1 MKNGTQ
7 VKPVHISKTVD
18 RSVDV
23 SVNPYKEALT
33 QEVDGH
39 LHEEPSLEMKKCD
52 LAWSILSTVIDY
64 TTTKDNGPYVEMNT
78 SNLYNKLQ
86 EDEQLISGDSSD
98 QWDERFEE
106 VTCSLHYSH
115 KFDDTNDVSTTYLGS
130 YMAKDEPRTF
140 PVDNHVPFD
149 GRGMSKAYLS
159 NGTPMKLFFD
169 SGASRSY
176 LSKRFYDSNPVLHDM
191 PKFVTTCTGIRI
203 GNGSI
208 VPALFVI
215 PILFMACGHTFEIFT
230 IVAEIDDDMDLV
242 FGFKNMVETEGMLN
256 TRTGEYDFIGRSIPI
271 FPQNDLD
278 VRPGEKAYIKVK
290 APFCDK
296 LSGMICA
303 KFFSRD
309 MVYTLRVKFQDNQG
323 IVQFRN
329 GSNET
334 AQLRKD
340 KAVGILDLRSIG
352 YFKVGYQKM
361 VNMAESSKT
370 FKMYHYRQIKSE
382 AKTENWSTSDQ
393 YMRITGRYGNE
404 KSRKTQEGE
413 TQSELGRKSDPHPW
427 LTEDDPRR
435 HQTDEEILYEKIDL
449 SNSALSRKER
459 TRLMK
464 MLIKYRDA
472 FSLRDEIGECP
483 NLKADIKVID
493 DSPFFVRPFPISEN
507 DKPFMDDQMERL
519 VSLGI
524 LSKNSTSHTSPV
536 MLITRKLTKDK
547 RPVVDFRLLNTRIL
561 RRNTSIPLMSDVLS
575 ILGNSECEVVS
586 CVDIKDAYHSIRLT
600 EMSKEYCGILPYFG
614 SPIYRY
620 EVLPMG
626 IACAPQIWMDY
637 ITLIL
642 NELEDKKKYIAI
654 MDDLL
659 IHSTKADHWK
669 LLEQL
674 LKSMCKN
681 GLRLSPKKCQLFK
694 TNLIYMGNEFTITKR
709 TMTITPLRSRT
720 EAITKIPTPRTPKQC
735 KSFCGVVN
743 YLSLFCPDL
752 QKLLKPIVELT
763 RKERPFIW
771 GDAQEKAFRE
781 VKLRLKN
788 PPVLHL
794 PKAEG
799 RFILYSDTSIEGT
812 GSSLWQIQEGKPK
825 LIGYAS
831 KTLPEAC
838 SRYSVTELEMTGLLV
853 NMNLWKN
860 LLKHR
865 EFDAAVDHAAVAQI
879 MKAKTE
885 PATTR
890 IMRLLDRLSAY
901 SFNLY
906 YVKGRDMI
914 LSDYLSRHR
923 QKDLDPSELI
933 PISFCCLKTY
943 RSIIENRIG
952 EEIFCIKTRASA
964 KASGETVGEVHGAD
978 KPLDPNYKPEHQS
991 KSKLPSVTGKLSPEK
1006 VIRKPISQT
1015 PSRHTPKRLATP
1027 KSVRIQSEVVSD
1039 VAIPDSNSTPKRTPI
1054 MVHGGARPKTP
1065 MMVKTPLAPSTR
1077 PPLTPPHT
1085 HLQTP
1090 PYVPRKI
1097 LSSTPPDIGE
1107 KNMNIHD
1114 KIIKEAEEKI
1124 SGFDKKMQ
1132 ELEEQNR
1139 KIFHPPPIEGIDIG
1153 GADGLEIL
1161 DPEIRIPT
1169 EEDFVLPPPLESL
1182 LDKAK
1187 MAYKFL
1193 PKQGDIDRLI
1203 AKINKKVL
1211 RDTNLC
1217 VDLRDL
1223 KAAYLT
1229 SPHFRDIYL
1238 YLLQNRMPLGKGAA
1252 KRLDQNARN
1261 YLILDGLLFKILENG
1276 EGNLDTVL
1284 CIPTS
1289 KVHIL
1294 LNAYHSSILGGHTG
1308 ITKCYHTI
1316 SQRFYCPNLAENLRA
1331 YITGCHVCQLFKK
1344 GKDLKRPYQKR
1355 INLNVPAMTKIS
1367 MDIKQMPANKG
1378 YSHILVLLCEVTNYM
1393 VALPLMSTRTPHILD
1408 AFQRGYLAYF
1418 GPPTHIICDQDP
1430 AFTSSLM
1437 EAFVTQLNIKIVL
1450 VSPTNHQSLQAEHGI
1465 KSLSGLLVKH
1475 LSTVWSWHS
1484 VLPYSMLCYNGY
1496 SSPNLNGYSPYELV
1510 FGHKMTLSHELEIKV
1525 DTVVSGTFKDYYE
1538 KLKKNLQY
1546 MGERLQKFRSQRLDL
1561 LNKDREY
1568 QAFEVGQI
1576 VYMFQAR
1583 GSVVETGSRKI
1594 RCNYIGPLVIFKAVG
1609 PNQFLLMSLDG
1620 LVYPHLIE
1628 QSRLKAGTIWT
1639 TKGNVNNLAD
1649 LRKALSTGLSIG
1661 AN

>member
-1 MKNGTQ
+1 M
-7 VKPVHISKTVD
+7 I
-18 RSVDV
+18 
-23 SVNPYKEALT
+23 
-33 QEVDGH
+33 
-39 LHEEPSLEMKKCD
+39 LE
-52 LAWSILSTVIDY
+52 
-64 TTTKDNGPYVEMNT
+64 
-78 SNLYNKLQ
+78 
-86 EDEQLISGDSSD
+86 
-98 QWDERFEE
+98 
-106 VTCSLHYSH
+106 
-115 KFDDTNDVSTTYLGS
+115 
-130 YMAKDEPRTF
+130 
-140 PVDNHVPFD
+140 
-149 GRGMSKAYLS
+149 
-159 NGTPMKLFFD
+159 
-169 SGASRSY
+169 
-176 LSKRFYDSNPVLHDM
+176 
-191 PKFVTTCTGIRI
+191 
-203 GNGSI
+203 
-208 VPALFVI
+208 
-215 PILFMACGHTFEIFT
+215 
-230 IVAEIDDDMDLV
+230 
-242 FGFKNMVETEGMLN
+242 
-256 TRTGEYDFIGRSIPI
+256 
-271 FPQNDLD
+271 
-278 VRPGEKAYIKVK
+278 
-290 APFCDK
+290 
-296 LSGMICA
+296 
-303 KFFSRD
+303 
-309 MVYTLRVKFQDNQG
+309 
-323 IVQFRN
+323 
-329 GSNET
+329 
-334 AQLRKD
+334 
-340 KAVGILDLRSIG
+340 
-352 YFKVGYQKM
+352 
-361 VNMAESSKT
+361 
-370 FKMYHYRQIKSE
+370 
-382 AKTENWSTSDQ
+382 
-393 YMRITGRYGNE
+393 
-404 KSRKTQEGE
+404 
-413 TQSELGRKSDPHPW
+413 
-427 LTEDDPRR
+427 

-524 LSKNSTSHTSPV
+524 LSKNSTSHTSPI
-536 MLITRKLTKDK
+536 MLITRRLTKDK

-600 EMSKEYCGILPYFG
+600 EMSKEYFGILPYFG
-614 SPIYRY
+614 SPVYRC

-642 NELEDKKKYIAI
+642 SELEDKKKYIAI

-681 GLRLSPKKCQLFK
+681 GLRLSPEKCQLFK

-720 EAITKIPTPRTPKQC
+720 EAINKIPTPRTPKQC

-763 RKERPFIW
+763 RKGRPFIW
-771 GDAQEKAFRE
+771 GDVQEKAFRE

-794 PKAEG
+794 PKADG

-812 GSSLWQIQEGKPK
+812 GSSLWQIQGGKPK

-865 EFDAAVDHAAVAQI
+865 EFNAAVDHAAVVQI

-890 IMRLLDRLSAY
+890 IMKLLHRLSAY

-943 RSIIENRIG
+943 RSIIDDRVG
-952 EEIFCIKTRASA
+952 EEIFCIKTRASV

-991 KSKLPSVTGKLSPEK
+991 KSKLPSVTGKSSPEK
-1006 VIRKPISQT
+1006 VIRKPIAQT
-1015 PSRHTPKRLATP
+1015 PPRHTPRRLVTP
-1027 KSVRIQSEVVSD
+1027 KSVRIQSEVDSNMT
-1039 VAIPDSNSTPKRTPI
+1039 IPDSNLTPKRTPI

-1065 MMVKTPLAPSTR
+1065 MIVKTPLAPSSK
-1077 PPLTPPHT
+1077 PPHT

-1090 PYVPRKI
+1090 PFVPRRI
-1097 LSSTPPDIGE
+1097 LSSTPSETSG

-1124 SGFDKKMQ
+1124 SGIDKKMQ

-1161 DPEIRIPT
+1161 DPEIRIPI

-1203 AKINKKVL
+1203 ATINKKVL

-1217 VDLRDL
+1217 VNLRDL

-1238 YLLQNRMPLGKGAA
+1238 YLLQNRMPSGKGAA
-1252 KRLDQNARN
+1252 KRLDQNSRN
-1261 YLILDGLLFKILENG
+1261 YLILDGLSFKILENG

-1294 LNAYHSSILGGHTG
+1294 LNAYLSSILGGYTG

-1378 YSHILVLLCEVTNYM
+1378 YSCILVLLCEVTNYM

-1408 AFQRGYLAYF
+1408 AFQKGYLAYF

-1437 EAFVTQLNIKIVL
+1437 
-1450 VSPTNHQSLQAEHGI
+1450 
-1465 KSLSGLLVKH
+1465 
-1475 LSTVWSWHS
+1475 
-1484 VLPYSMLCYNGY
+1484 
-1496 SSPNLNGYSPYELV
+1496 
-1510 FGHKMTLSHELEIKV
+1510 
-1525 DTVVSGTFKDYYE
+1525 
-1538 KLKKNLQY
+1538 
-1546 MGERLQKFRSQRLDL
+1546 
-1561 LNKDREY
+1561 
-1568 QAFEVGQI
+1568 
-1576 VYMFQAR
+1576 
-1583 GSVVETGSRKI
+1583 
-1594 RCNYIGPLVIFKAVG
+1594 
-1609 PNQFLLMSLDG
+1609 
-1620 LVYPHLIE
+1620 
-1628 QSRLKAGTIWT
+1628 
-1639 TKGNVNNLAD
+1639 
-1649 LRKALSTGLSIG
+1649 
-1661 AN
+1661 

>member
-1 MKNGTQ
+1 ME
-7 VKPVHISKTVD
+7 PVHISKTVD

-33 QEVDGH
+33 QEVDDH

-52 LAWSILSTVIDY
+52 LTWSILSTVIDY

-159 NGTPMKLFFD
+159 NGAPMKLFFD

-361 VNMAESSKT
+361 VNMAES
-370 FKMYHYRQIKSE
+370 MYHYRQIKCE

-393 YMRITGRYGNE
+393 YMRTTGRYGNE

-413 TQSELGRKSDPHPW
+413 TQSELGRKSDPYPW

-853 NMNLWKN
+853 NMNLWK
-860 LLKHR
+860 K
-865 EFDAAVDHAAVAQI
+865 
-879 MKAKTE
+879 
-885 PATTR
+885 PA
-890 IMRLLDRLSAY
+890 
-901 SFNLY
+901 
-906 YVKGRDMI
+906 
-914 LSDYLSRHR
+914 
-923 QKDLDPSELI
+923 
-933 PISFCCLKTY
+933 
-943 RSIIENRIG
+943 
-952 EEIFCIKTRASA
+952 
-964 KASGETVGEVHGAD
+964 
-978 KPLDPNYKPEHQS
+978 
-991 KSKLPSVTGKLSPEK
+991 
-1006 VIRKPISQT
+1006 
-1015 PSRHTPKRLATP
+1015 
-1027 KSVRIQSEVVSD
+1027 
-1039 VAIPDSNSTPKRTPI
+1039 
-1054 MVHGGARPKTP
+1054 
-1065 MMVKTPLAPSTR
+1065 
-1077 PPLTPPHT
+1077 
-1085 HLQTP
+1085 
-1090 PYVPRKI
+1090 
-1097 LSSTPPDIGE
+1097 
-1107 KNMNIHD
+1107 
-1114 KIIKEAEEKI
+1114 
-1124 SGFDKKMQ
+1124 
-1132 ELEEQNR
+1132 
-1139 KIFHPPPIEGIDIG
+1139 
-1153 GADGLEIL
+1153 
-1161 DPEIRIPT
+1161 
-1169 EEDFVLPPPLESL
+1169 
-1182 LDKAK
+1182 
-1187 MAYKFL
+1187 
-1193 PKQGDIDRLI
+1193 
-1203 AKINKKVL
+1203 
-1211 RDTNLC
+1211 
-1217 VDLRDL
+1217 
-1223 KAAYLT
+1223 
-1229 SPHFRDIYL
+1229 
-1238 YLLQNRMPLGKGAA
+1238 
-1252 KRLDQNARN
+1252 
-1261 YLILDGLLFKILENG
+1261 
-1276 EGNLDTVL
+1276 
-1284 CIPTS
+1284 
-1289 KVHIL
+1289 
-1294 LNAYHSSILGGHTG
+1294 
-1308 ITKCYHTI
+1308 
-1316 SQRFYCPNLAENLRA
+1316 
-1331 YITGCHVCQLFKK
+1331 
-1344 GKDLKRPYQKR
+1344 
-1355 INLNVPAMTKIS
+1355 
-1367 MDIKQMPANKG
+1367 
-1378 YSHILVLLCEVTNYM
+1378 
-1393 VALPLMSTRTPHILD
+1393 
-1408 AFQRGYLAYF
+1408 
-1418 GPPTHIICDQDP
+1418 
-1430 AFTSSLM
+1430 
-1437 EAFVTQLNIKIVL
+1437 
-1450 VSPTNHQSLQAEHGI
+1450 
-1465 KSLSGLLVKH
+1465 
-1475 LSTVWSWHS
+1475 
-1484 VLPYSMLCYNGY
+1484 
-1496 SSPNLNGYSPYELV
+1496 
-1510 FGHKMTLSHELEIKV
+1510 
-1525 DTVVSGTFKDYYE
+1525 
-1538 KLKKNLQY
+1538 
-1546 MGERLQKFRSQRLDL
+1546 
-1561 LNKDREY
+1561 
-1568 QAFEVGQI
+1568 
-1576 VYMFQAR
+1576 
-1583 GSVVETGSRKI
+1583 
-1594 RCNYIGPLVIFKAVG
+1594 
-1609 PNQFLLMSLDG
+1609 
-1620 LVYPHLIE
+1620 
-1628 QSRLKAGTIWT
+1628 
-1639 TKGNVNNLAD
+1639 
-1649 LRKALSTGLSIG
+1649 
-1661 AN
+1661 